1 MSFNIDSIKKRML
14 VKYPFFGSII
24 ANLNYVESRDCYSN
38 GQPTAGTDGNTIYYH
53 PDFINSLTKNEQ
65 VFIFAHEV
73 CHVAFDH
80 IFRSEGKDPD
90 LWNTAT
96 DAVINAYLEHD
107 GLQIVKDGVN
117 MPEAFNYDA
126 EAFYQKLLEQKQNA
140 QKSSENGNQNM
151 ESQSDSSNAQN
162 SGSSSQGQ
170 ENDQKDQSSPSSN
183 NQNNGSESGQQKS
196 DQSASDSSNAQNSDS
211 NSQGQENDQK
221 DQSSSGNHNQNS
233 GSESE
238 QQKSNSEEKSSSE
251 QQKDVGHDTHDMWQ
265 KAVAKRKQEETKK
278 QNEDSQRDSSNDHRE
293 SEQKSHPKPDSLDEK
308 EKKDIE
314 KVRQQI
320 NRLSQIGEK
329 RIFEQNKIDRKKQLD
344 ELRSSLAKQSIGAG
358 KDTNSEIRNM
368 NDIGTADP
376 LIDWRRL
383 LKEAIKYDVDW
394 SYRNASI
401 EDGVITPYLEELP
414 KPETEILLD
423 TSGSIDESLLRN
435 FLRECKNILQNS
447 KVKAGCFDTKFYGFN
462 EIKNV
467 NDIDNM
473 PFVGGGGTDFETAV
487 NAFTRRVENKIIF
500 TDGYADMP
508 SKRLDAIWVV
518 FGGKEINPN
527 GGKVIQISDEQLEK
541 LYYQTVNTSFKK

>member
-1 MSFNIDSIKKRML
+1 M
-14 VKYPFFGSII
+14 II
-24 ANLNYVESRDCYSN
+24 
-38 GQPTAGTDGNTIYYH
+38 
-53 PDFINSLTKNEQ
+53 
-65 VFIFAHEV
+65 
-73 CHVAFDH
+73 
-80 IFRSEGKDPD
+80 
-90 LWNTAT
+90 
-96 DAVINAYLEHD
+96 
-107 GLQIVKDGVN
+107 
-117 MPEAFNYDA
+117 
-126 EAFYQKLLEQKQNA
+126 
-140 QKSSENGNQNM
+140 EN
-151 ESQSDSSNAQN
+151 
-162 SGSSSQGQ
+162 
-170 ENDQKDQSSPSSN
+170 
-183 NQNNGSESGQQKS
+183 
-196 DQSASDSSNAQNSDS
+196 
-211 NSQGQENDQK
+211 
-221 DQSSSGNHNQNS
+221 
-233 GSESE
+233 
-238 QQKSNSEEKSSSE
+238 
-251 QQKDVGHDTHDMWQ
+251 
-265 KAVAKRKQEETKK
+265 
-278 QNEDSQRDSSNDHRE
+278 
-293 SEQKSHPKPDSLDEK
+293 
-308 EKKDIE
+308 
-314 KVRQQI
+314 QI